1 MFDVSGKTFN
11 DNWNR
16 SFFLF
21 LFSLSS
27 PDVLIITACSSSLL
41 VIILLIVEPWVIAF
55 LFVEHRRWIILRIVE
70 AWPVLLSKSIWAA
83 EEDWKKKASPFR
95 HKSHL
100 HWRFFS
106 CRNTLQNRS
115 LLHHAPVLYPHLPV
129 RPLPQ
134 LLARL
139 VLLDWEVVALVVS
152 CLPWRRDPLC
162 CWELLGNIG
171 TCGIDQIIHMQADT
185 FETR

>member
-16 SFFLF
+16 RFFLF

-27 PDVLIITACSSSLL
+27 PDVLIIAVCSSSLL
-41 VIILLIVEPWVIAF
+41 VIILLIVQPWLMAF
-55 LFVEHRRWIILRIVE
+55 LSVVHRRWIILRIVE
-70 AWPVLLSKSIWAA
+70 AWPVFLSKSSWAV
-83 EEDWKKKASPFR
+83 EEDWKKKATPFR

-115 LLHHAPVLYPHLPV
+115 LLHHSPVLYPHLPV
-129 RPLPQ
+129 PPLPQ

-162 CWELLGNIG
+162 CWELW
-171 TCGIDQIIHMQADT
+171 
-185 FETR
+185 ETSGPVALTR

>member
-1 MFDVSGKTFN
+1 MQCYVSGKTF
-11 DNWNR
+11 DYNWNGR
-16 SFFLF
+16 FLLF

-27 PDVLIITACSSSLL
+27 PDVLIIIACSSSFL

-55 LFVEHRRWIILRIVE
+55 LLVVHRRWIVLRIVE
-70 AWPVLLSKSIWAA
+70 TWPVLLSKSSW
-83 EEDWKKKASPFR
+83 EDDCKKKASPFR
-95 HKSHL
+95 HQSHL
-100 HWRFFS
+100 HWRFS
-106 CRNTLQNRS
+106 SSRNTLQNRS
-115 LLHHAPVLYPHLPV
+115 HLHHSPVLYPHLPV
-129 RPLPQ
+129 QPLPQ

-139 VLLDWEVVALVVS
+139 VLLDWEVVAVVVS

-185 FETR
+185 FAAR